1 MESVDEALK
10 KIDSGGYDNILSDLY
25 GCEKLSY
32 QRQRIVSAL
41 NLFERYFGTER
52 KISLFSA
59 PGRMEISGNHTDHQW
74 GNVLSA
80 SVDLDTIGIVSP
92 NNDGVIRVKSNGFPI
107 DEIAVSLKIK
117 GDPREYSPLG
127 DFVIADL
134 DPYPNEIHKSIALI
148 RGIAAKFYL
157 MGKELGG
164 FDCYTTS
171 NIIHGAGLSSS
182 AAFEVLS

>member
-80 SVDLDTIGIVSP
+80 SVDLTLLVLYL
-92 NNDGVIRVKSNGFPI
+92 PI
-107 DEIAVSLKIK
+107 
-117 GDPREYSPLG
+117 
-127 DFVIADL
+127 
-134 DPYPNEIHKSIALI
+134 
-148 RGIAAKFYL
+148 
-157 MGKELGG
+157 M
-164 FDCYTTS
+164 T
-171 NIIHGAGLSSS
+171 GL
-182 AAFEVLS
+182 

>member
-59 PGRMEISGNHTDHQW
+59 PRKNGNF
-74 GNVLSA
+74 
-80 SVDLDTIGIVSP
+80 
-92 NNDGVIRVKSNGFPI
+92 RKSYG
-107 DEIAVSLKIK
+107 S
-117 GDPREYSPLG
+117 S
-127 DFVIADL
+127 
-134 DPYPNEIHKSIALI
+134 
-148 RGIAAKFYL
+148 
-157 MGKELGG
+157 MGQRSFSK
-164 FDCYTTS
+164 C
-171 NIIHGAGLSSS
+171 
-182 AAFEVLS
+182 